1 MQIPDSGKEQAL
13 LKNLLKDPTLLRK
26 QCYIDGS
33 WVDADSGQTIEVNN
47 PATGEIIG
55 RVPKLG
61 VDETRRAIEAANAAW
76 PAWRARTA
84 SERCAIIRKWRD
96 LLLENQD
103 DLGIIMTAEQGKPLA
118 EAKGEIAYAA
128 AFLEWFS
135 EEGKR
140 AYGDVIPQTNND
152 QRIVVVKQPIG
163 VCAAITP
170 WNFPS
175 AMITRKAGPALAVGC
190 TMISKPASATPFSAL
205 ALAELGQRAGLP
217 KGVFSVVTGSSGA
230 IGGEMTANPIIRKLS
245 FTGSTEVGKQL
256 MQESA
261 ATMKKLSMELG
272 GNAPFIVFDDAD
284 IDAAIEG
291 AMISKYRNTGQTC
304 VCTNRF
310 FVQSGVYE
318 AFCQKLVRAVEAMQV
333 GDGLKGESQQG
344 PMIDMAS
351 LEKVEEH
358 VEDAL
363 AKGGKL
369 LTGGKRH
376 SLGGTFY
383 QPTVIAEA
391 EDSMLV
397 AREETFGPLA
407 PIFRFDTEEE
417 VIRRANDTEFGL
429 AAYFYTRDLARTWR
443 VGEGIEYGMIGINTG
458 LVSNAVAPFGGVKE
472 SGNGREGS
480 RYGLDDYL
488 EIKYLCMAG
497 INSK

>member
-1 MQIPDSGKEQAL
+1 MLRK
-13 LKNLLKDPTLLRK
+13 KLKDPTLLRQ
-26 QCYIDGS
+26 QCYINGE
-33 WVDADSGQTIEVNN
+33 WQDADSGQTIDVTN
-47 PATGEIIG
+47 PATGEVIG
-55 RVPKLG
+55 TIPKMG
-61 VDETRRAIEAANAAW
+61 ADETKRAIEAANAAW
-76 PAWRARTA
+76 PSWRAKLA
-84 SERCAIIRKWRD
+84 GERCAIIRKWRD

-103 DLGIIMTAEQGKPLA
+103 DMGIIMTAEQGKPLA

-152 QRIVVVKQPIG
+152 QRIVVVKEPIG

-170 WNFPS
+170 WNFPA

-190 TMISKPASATPFSAL
+190 TMISKPATATPFTAL
-205 ALAELGQRAGLP
+205 ALAELGERAGLP
-217 KGVFSVVTGSSGA
+217 KGVFSVITGSSGA
-230 IGGEMTANPIIRKLS
+230 IGGEMTSNPVIRKLT

-261 ATMKKLSMELG
+261 GTMKKLSMELG
-272 GNAPFIVFDDAD
+272 GNAPFIVFNDAD

-310 FVQSGVYE
+310 FIQSEVYDE
-318 AFCQKLVRAVEAMQV
+318 FCKKLVTAVEKMKI
-333 GDGLKGESQQG
+333 GNGLEGETQQG

-358 VEDAL
+358 VQDAV

-376 SLGGTFY
+376 ALGGTFY
-383 QPTVIAEA
+383 EPAVIADANET
-391 EDSMLV
+391 MLV

-407 PIFRFDTEEE
+407 PIFKFETEEE
-417 VIRRANDTEFGL
+417 VIKRANDTEFGL
-429 AAYFYTRDLARTWR
+429 AAYFYTKDMARTWR

-480 RYGLDDYL
+480 KYGMDDYL